1 MSDATLMLN
10 EVTEGEFTL
19 RKFQPEGRDRATWYL
34 NPREGARENV
44 TFQIGSSEH
53 AQSHMPYAVLRP
65 SSFKDTNPKKPSL
78 LLAVPSKED
87 QAKFISMDNAI
98 AERVQEHGLL
108 GEGKSLEYVKD
119 MQTKMLKHPKKEGG
133 AIAVSLKL
141 NLEDPS
147 SKYYTHIAQLVYT
160 DDGKWAH
167 KQASVDDIT
176 PNTILFAITEISPL
190 WFRGKEWG
198 VSLNA
203 KMLLVIECGS
213 SSKSRTP
220 GFVVKGQVVTA
231 AAEEDEAPA
240 AAAAQSST
248 VAQSEVA
255 AAAGGDAAA
264 AAAATTAPD
273 SPSSRKRGRQSDDGD
288 ASAANSGAAAAA
300 SHDESSAAGAESQD
314 VEPDAKTHRA

>member
-1 MSDATLMLN
+1 MLSEIN
-10 EVTEGEFTL
+10 DTEFAL
-19 RKFQPEGRDRATWYL
+19 RKFHPEGRERATWYL
-34 NPREGARENV
+34 NPHEGARENV

-98 AERVQEHGLL
+98 AQRVQEHGLL

-119 MQTKMLKHPKKEGG
+119 MQTKMLKYPRKEGG

-147 SKYYTHIAQLVYT
+147 SKYFTHIAQLVYT

-203 KMLLVIECGS
+203 KMLLIIECGS
-213 SSKSRTP
+213 SSRSKTP

-231 AAEEDEAPA
+231 AVDEDGPSEAVPAAAPA
-240 AAAAQSST
+240 AGSEGGGAAA
-248 VAQSEVA
+248 VAPS
-255 AAAGGDAAA
+255 GG
-264 AAAATTAPD
+264 
-273 SPSSRKRGRQSDDGD
+273 S
-288 ASAANSGAAAAA
+288 AAAAA
-300 SHDESSAAGAESQD
+300 SAAAPSSPDSRKRSRQSGDTAVGADAGSPVEAAEHGSSDTPSENT
-314 VEPDAKTHRA
+314 VPDAKAPRT